1 MAGLP
6 ITLGFSGKWQLATA
20 AVIGSHW
27 WLIAVLLLGTLL
39 SAAYLVR
46 TLRPM
51 LLIPDDEPPVRP
63 ARVPLY
69 VQAIPMTLGLLAVV
83 LGFATVPILGIVAR
97 GGL

>member
-1 MAGLP
+1 M
-6 ITLGFSGKWQLATA
+6 
-20 AVIGSHW
+20 
-27 WLIAVLLLGTLL
+27 
-39 SAAYLVR
+39 
-46 TLRPM
+46 
-51 LLIPDDEPPVRP
+51 RP